1 MFTEMRRIDRQL
13 ADEQAIELLKSGCYG
28 FLAINNLQGC
38 GYAVPMNYAQVGQSI
53 YLHCAL
59 EGKKLELIRQDNR
72 VSFCVVGDA
81 VVLSAKFTMRYHSVM
96 AFGRIYEVTDSEE
109 KQLGL
114 MALVTKYST
123 SPEEVA
129 MGQKYAQNSES
140 KTAVLRIEIEHIT
153 GKSNA

>member
-1 MFTEMRRIDRQL
+1 MFTEMRRNDRQL
-13 ADEQAIELLKSGCYG
+13 DDEQAVELLKSGIYG
-28 FLAINNLQGC
+28 FLAMNNMQGC

-72 VSFCVVGDA
+72 VSFCVVGEA

-96 AFGRIYEVTDSEE
+96 AFGRIYEVTDTEE

-129 MGQKYAQNSES
+129 MGQKYAQNSEQ